1 MADRTADTLRTP
13 ALPQCCVTHRL
24 AALEVVETVFVT
36 DVLASY
42 DRRRDHADG
51 CAWPADAAVDALR
64 HGYKSWVLAHIA
76 DAIDLACDLLELE
89 VAA

>member
-1 MADRTADTLRTP
+1 MSIVPPAGTRTP

-64 HGYKSWVLAHIA
+64 HGYKAWMAAIIA
-76 DAIDLACDLLELE
+76 DAIDFACDLLDQE